1 MEVLYLRC
9 CGLDVHKETVVACLR
24 VVSGGKVD
32 TNVRTFETT
41 TAGLIALSEW
51 LAEKGCTH
59 IAMEATGIYWKPVW
73 HILADGEFELIL
85 ANAAHVKNVPGR
97 KTDVTDA
104 AWLAE
109 LLAHGLIRASFVPDT
124 QTQELR
130 TLLRTRKPSPRKSK
144 PHPAGAKDARRREH
158 QIGLGNHGRYGHERP
173 GDDGGAHRG
182 RERSRQAG

>member
-24 VVSGGKVD
+24 VASGGKVD
-32 TNVRTFETT
+32 TDVRTFETT
-41 TAGLIALSEW
+41 TAGLIALAEW
-51 LAEKGCTH
+51 LAENGCTH

-104 AWLAE
+104 ALSCIGVDHRRPERPLA
-109 LLAHGLIRASFVPDT
+109 LCRGAWAWHGL
-124 QTQELR
+124 
-130 TLLRTRKPSPRKSK
+130 
-144 PHPAGAKDARRREH
+144 
-158 QIGLGNHGRYGHERP
+158 
-173 GDDGGAHRG
+173 
-182 RERSRQAG
+182 